1 MVFQSKP
8 TRFGAKTPSTRSATA
23 SSNGNSKA
31 ALKDPT
37 SIPAFKDYGKHVFTG
52 RVADQY
58 LKKQGSSVAI
68 LKDPSWVKTHADTV
82 AAAVLD
88 W

>member
-8 TRFGAKTPSTRSATA
+8 ARFAPKTPSTRSAS
-23 SSNGNSKA
+23 SSNGTTKA
-31 ALKDPT
+31 GTKDPI

-52 RVADQY
+52 RIADQY
-58 LKKQGSSVAI
+58 LKKQGSSGAI
-68 LKDPSWVKTHADTV
+68 LKDPNWVKTDADTV